1 MALKKLMR
9 GLEKSLKVENEIH
22 PKTWLG
28 MWFHKFKI
36 RSIENRI
43 IDIKAEL
50 YNRKTKK

>member
-1 MALKKLMR
+1 MALKKILK
-9 GLEKSLKVENEIH
+9 GLEQSLKLETEKKPSTLIGVI
-22 PKTWLG
+22 
-28 MWFHKFKI
+28 FHKFKI